1 MITNTFD
8 INTFDVTISKK
19 KKNAWHVVD
28 RLFDALLVITFVHE
42 IFSLFVRRQQCVNK
56 KIVSLMC
63 DWLTGFYYTFK
74 LISYGK

>member
-19 KKNAWHVVD
+19 KTHD
-28 RLFDALLVITFVHE
+28 TLLTDYLMLEVITFVHE
-42 IFSLFVRRQQCVNK
+42 ISSLFVRIQQCINK

-63 DWLTGFYYTFK
+63 D
-74 LISYGK
+74 

>member
-19 KKNAWHVVD
+19 KKTHD
-28 RLFDALLVITFVHE
+28 TLLTDYLMLLVITFVHE

-63 DWLTGFYYTFK
+63 D
-74 LISYGK
+74 